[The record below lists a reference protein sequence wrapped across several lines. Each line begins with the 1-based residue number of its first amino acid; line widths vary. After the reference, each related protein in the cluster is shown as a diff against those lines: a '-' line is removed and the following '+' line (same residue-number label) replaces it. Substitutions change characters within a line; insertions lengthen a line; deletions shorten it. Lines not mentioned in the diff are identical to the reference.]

1 MPPRRII
8 VLILYT
14 NRVWG
19 EKEKSLD
26 ENFFSFYTFKFFYLN
41 LLKFFFYS
49 LKLEYILSTN
59 YDIDCNIH
67 CHICLR
73 NSSFLKKNIQR

>member
-41 LLKFFFYS
+41 LLKFFFFT
-49 LKLEYILSTN
+49 L
-59 YDIDCNIH
+59 
-67 CHICLR
+67 
-73 NSSFLKKNIQR
+73 